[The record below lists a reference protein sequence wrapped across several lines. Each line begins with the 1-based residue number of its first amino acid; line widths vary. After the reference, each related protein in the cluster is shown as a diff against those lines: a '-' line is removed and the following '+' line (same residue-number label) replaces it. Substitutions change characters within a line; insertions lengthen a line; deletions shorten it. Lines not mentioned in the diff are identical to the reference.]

1 MSIRVK
7 DPLGITVL
15 LTGER
20 LLHIIY
26 RHPELRGREH
36 LILEA
41 VRRPLELYED
51 DRGCFHTISRSE
63 VVSDYLVVIYCK
75 EGEVGIIRTA
85 YFISK
90 RRKERRYRWFR
101 RLI

>member
-1 MSIRVK
+1 MIEV
-7 DPLGITVL
+7 V
-15 LTGER
+15 
-20 LLHIIY
+20 
-26 RHPELRGREH
+26 
-36 LILEA
+36 
-41 VRRPLELYED
+41 
-51 DRGCFHTISRSE
+51 FHTIARSE